1 MQRNIKTKEERV
13 IKDVE
18 IVPNF
23 IVWNWMISGLKL
35 CGVDIMLFAYIYSQ
49 SFDNKHYTTA
59 SMTTLA
65 NWFGLTRQTLVKHI
79 ENLPFVEKLVSQE
92 HINGFYT
99 FNYFKVNMDALTMFM
114 IQSDHQVYSDFLDA
128 YEDVLKA
135 GFPKDKDAIH
145 EYFRAFKNWH
155 GGMGDDILNV
165 FQNVIRVGNEL
176 RYITKDY
183 DDVPFVEALGTV
195 YEVGK
200 KVEGWT
206 NILNGEC
213 VESSDSSEHDNTK
226 TVTDDTTAN
235 TSTTAPKTN
244 KIPATTLMNRF
255 GKKPKR
261 TGLVRFANEK
271 KSDLNKASVNEH
283 VEKLK
288 DIVTN
293 FVLTEAN
300 NNSELLDL
308 LYSYITAWGNKG
320 ITYDSLKASLSLL
333 KDASLNVNDMIM
345 FCRKSIAKNTKILIN
360 PSDKQVQQNTAKKSL
375 LRSCEIIVSD
385 YVKDEADNNI
395 ELKNIILQYI
405 SDILIT
411 KNKITVAGQLN
422 QHLATLSNYCKT
434 TESKINSVKRSY
446 MNGWLA
452 MAYEGVD
459 NSSNNS
465 ASNTVSGVEV
475 DMEAKEQIIE
485 DNKHKCYL
493 YMHPQVQEA
502 LLNYIH
508 NTINGKSMTAD
519 KFKINLE
526 FLMLH
531 RFTID
536 TIVAAV
542 KEATL
547 KNYTYLCLDDYAN
560 TKLVLKRYISLE
572 RCLEYANRVRK
583 QDCEEAYKKNPNDE
597 RFVGMVKF
605 IN

>member
-1 MQRNIKTKEERV
+1 MQKNIKTKEERV

-35 CGVDIMLFAYIYSQ
+35 CGIDIMLFAYIYSQ

-114 IQSDHQVYSDFLDA
+114 IQSDHQIYSDFLDA

-155 GGMGDDILNV
+155 GGMGEDILNV

-206 NILNGEC
+206 DILNGKYINN
-213 VESSDSSEHDNTK
+213 SNNSATEHTEPKPTNISTPP
-226 TVTDDTTAN
+226 TTA
-235 TSTTAPKTN
+235 SKSN
-244 KIPATTLMNRF
+244 KIPATVLMNKF
-255 GKKPKR
+255 GKKTKR

-271 KSDLNKASVNEH
+271 KSDLNKESVNAH
-283 VEKLK
+283 IEKLK

-293 FVLTEAN
+293 FVITEAD

-308 LYSYITAWGNKG
+308 LYSYVITWGGKG
-320 ITYDSLKASLSLL
+320 ITYTSLKASLDLL
-333 KDASLNVNDMIM
+333 KNASITVDDMIM
-345 FCRKSIAKNTKILIN
+345 FCRKAVAKNTKTLISTN
-360 PSDKQVQQNTAKKSL
+360 DKQVQQNTAKKSL
-375 LRSCEIIVSD
+375 LQSCETIVSK
-385 YVKDEADNNI
+385 YVENEADNNI

-422 QHLATLSNYCKT
+422 QHLETLSNCCTT

-452 MAYEGVD
+452 MAYEGANT
-459 NSSNNS
+459 NSGNGTSNIVN
-465 ASNTVSGVEV
+465 GIEV
-475 DMEAKEQIIE
+475 DMKAKEQLIE

-493 YMHPQVQEA
+493 YMYPQIQEA

-508 NTINGKSMTAD
+508 NTVNGKSMTAD
-519 KFKINLE
+519 KFKINLD

-536 TIVAAV
+536 TIVAAIN
-542 KEATL
+542 EATL
-547 KNYTYLCLDDYAN
+547 KNYAYLCLDDYNN

-583 QDCEEAYKKNPNDE
+583 QDCEEAYRKNPNDE
-597 RFVGMVKF
+597 RFVDMIKF
-605 IN
+605 VN